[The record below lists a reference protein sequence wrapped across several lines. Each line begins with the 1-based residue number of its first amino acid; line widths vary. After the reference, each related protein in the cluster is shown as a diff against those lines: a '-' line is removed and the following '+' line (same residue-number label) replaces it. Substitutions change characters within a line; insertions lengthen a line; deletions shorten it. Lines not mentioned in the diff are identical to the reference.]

1 MLLCGLMTRKQ
12 KLSLDETVAELSR
25 KSEQKISS
33 ILASITDCHFELDK
47 DWRFIRINDHSLAY
61 FGRQRGELIGQ
72 SYFEVF
78 PTLKGSV
85 FEEQYN
91 KAVSKSTSVHF
102 HVASV
107 IYSGKWVELHVY
119 PTEGRGV
126 SVFFRDITKR
136 KLADEE
142 TKRLATVIQEE
153 RDRLSALVN
162 SIQDE
167 VWFADAE
174 GKFTLANPS
183 ALREFSIGVSTK
195 EIDVE
200 KLAQSLEVYRA
211 DGTPRP
217 IEETPPLRAL
227 QGEVV
232 RNQEEMIRTP
242 AGAELRYRVISAAP
256 VRDAANTIIGS
267 VSVVRDITDL
277 KRAEIALRESE
288 ERFRAF
294 MDNNPAIAWA
304 KDEQGRII
312 YLNRAYEQRFGVRLE
327 DWRGKTDFELWPP
340 EIARTFRRNDLD
352 VLSAGQ
358 TQEMVEEATD
368 PDGTHSFWWNFKFP
382 FQDAS
387 GHHYVGGIGIDIT
400 DRKRIEKQLKDY
412 QEHLE
417 KLVEERTKELRMKS
431 LSLEEVNIALK
442 VLLEQREKDKN
453 ELEDKILF
461 NVRKLI
467 LPYIDSLRQRRL
479 DDEQRTYLDIL
490 ETNLKNIISPFAKKL
505 TSIQDNFTPLEIK
518 VADFIRDGKTA
529 KEIAN
534 TFGVSESAI
543 NLHRQHIRNKL
554 GLNNKKINLTTYLLS
569 LTY

>member
-61 FGRQRGELIGQ
+61 FGRQREELIGR

-78 PTLKGSV
+78 PTLKRSI
-85 FEEQYN
+85 FEEHYT
-91 KAVSKSTSVHF
+91 KAVSESTSVHF
-102 HVASV
+102 DVESV
-107 IYSGKWVELHVY
+107 LYPGKWVELHVY

-126 SVFFRDITKR
+126 SVFFRDITER

-174 GKFTLANPS
+174 GRFTLANPS
-183 ALREFSIGVSTK
+183 ALREFSLGVSTK

-211 DGTPRP
+211 DGSPRP

-242 AGAELRYRVISAAP
+242 AGAELRYRAVSAAP

-294 MDNNPAIAWA
+294 MDNSPAIAWA

-352 VLSAGQ
+352 VLAAGR

-368 PDGTHSFWWNFKFP
+368 PEGNHSFWWNFKFP

-431 LSLEEVNIALK
+431 LNLEEVNTALR
-442 VLLEQREKDKN
+442 VLLEQREQDKN

-461 NVRKLI
+461 NVKKLI
-467 LPYIDSLRQRRL
+467 LPHLDSLKQRHL
-479 DDEQRTYLDIL
+479 DDEQRTYLDVL

-505 TSIQDNFTPLEIK
+505 TSIHENFTPQEIK
-518 VADFIRDGKTA
+518 VADFIRDGKTV
-529 KEIAN
+529 KEIAVA
-534 TFGVSESAI
+534 FGVSESAI

-554 GLNNKKINLTTYLLS
+554 GLNNQKVNLRTYLMS
-569 LTY
+569 LT

>member
-1 MLLCGLMTRKQ
+1 MP
-12 KLSLDETVAELSR
+12 
-25 KSEQKISS
+25 QKISS

-352 VLSAGQ
+352 VLAAGQ

-431 LSLEEVNIALK
+431 LSLEELNTALK

-453 ELEDKILF
+453 ELEDRILF
-461 NVRKLI
+461 NVKKLI
-467 LPYIDSLRQRRL
+467 LPYLESLKQKYL
-479 DDEQRTYLDIL
+479 NDEQRTCLDVL

-505 TSIQDNFTPLEIK
+505 TSIHQSFTPQEIK
-518 VADFIRDGKTA
+518 VADFIRDGKTV
-529 KEIAN
+529 KEIALA
-534 TFGVSESAI
+534 FGVSESAI

-554 GLNNKKINLTTYLLS
+554 KLNNQKVNLRTYLLS
-569 LTY
+569 LT

>member
-1 MLLCGLMTRKQ
+1 MTRKQ

-25 KSEQKISS
+25 KSELKISS

-61 FGRQRGELIGQ
+61 FGRQREELIGQ

-183 ALREFSIGVSTK
+183 ALREFSLGVSTK

-232 RNQEEMIRTP
+232 RN
-242 AGAELRYRVISAAP
+242 
-256 VRDAANTIIGS
+256 
-267 VSVVRDITDL
+267 
-277 KRAEIALRESE
+277 
-288 ERFRAF
+288 
-294 MDNNPAIAWA
+294 
-304 KDEQGRII
+304 
-312 YLNRAYEQRFGVRLE
+312 
-327 DWRGKTDFELWPP
+327 
-340 EIARTFRRNDLD
+340 
-352 VLSAGQ
+352 
-358 TQEMVEEATD
+358 
-368 PDGTHSFWWNFKFP
+368 
-382 FQDAS
+382 
-387 GHHYVGGIGIDIT
+387 
-400 DRKRIEKQLKDY
+400 
-412 QEHLE
+412 
-417 KLVEERTKELRMKS
+417 
-431 LSLEEVNIALK
+431 
-442 VLLEQREKDKN
+442 
-453 ELEDKILF
+453 
-461 NVRKLI
+461 
-467 LPYIDSLRQRRL
+467 
-479 DDEQRTYLDIL
+479 
-490 ETNLKNIISPFAKKL
+490 
-505 TSIQDNFTPLEIK
+505 
-518 VADFIRDGKTA
+518 
-529 KEIAN
+529 
-534 TFGVSESAI
+534 
-543 NLHRQHIRNKL
+543 
-554 GLNNKKINLTTYLLS
+554 
-569 LTY
+569 